1 MPRCLFS
8 PHPNP
13 PPQGQGILLV
23 PRLQLSPLCISRP
36 KPIISAGMPKSSV
49 QGWQHWATTDVP
61 ISKDIQ
67 LRAFKRTYQAF
78 AQPTGYRPWP
88 GFRHPCRNECA
99 REGISSTWCKSMSK
113 EAINFVAE
121 GNCVAARRGGEQPE
135 AKDRSVG

>member
-13 PPQGQGILLV
+13 LPQGEGILLV
-23 PRLQLSPLCISRP
+23 PKLQLSPLCTSRP
-36 KPIISAGMPKSSV
+36 NSVISAGMPKSSV

-88 GFRHPCRNECA
+88 GFRHPCRNDGFSGLPALVNNDELDRTHCA
-99 REGISSTWCKSMSK
+99 IVSTD
-113 EAINFVAE
+113 NLVTP
-121 GNCVAARRGGEQPE
+121 ARSIPDITL
-135 AKDRSVG
+135 ATMP